1 MRTVTFQSVLD
12 GAAARIG
19 LDPTQTIAAS
29 TASALTEYINT
40 RCRFAWEAYK
50 WPELSTVER
59 RRFREDYNASEVY
72 TIGSEIYF
80 ETNYWRKVLTTA
92 AGVGP
97 DTSFSYTLHDKTKNY
112 DDNAIVLKDKTYYE
126 AKKAVIKNIEV
137 TDTAYWEP
145 YNRAIGAEAWQIA
158 TDPDDSTYPVWSA
171 ATAYQ
176 QRNQVLHNGKF
187 YFARS
192 NMNAGVVPGGTGSQN
207 FWVRIQVYSDFI
219 RSVNFEQQFTLT
231 SSSDPATPIGEVI
244 HVYAQDPR
252 IARYAERV
260 NFWVTDAGIICGS
273 TQFTNL
279 TPDQVYIEFTK
290 RPTLYNTNS
299 GEADF
304 PRVISEYVK
313 FSAAADALREDGQ
326 FDKAAY
332 MDGLAADALQKEL
345 DIIELKQGQTRLQG
359 NRRDLFPSTPMQRG
373 ASSPLASALDKANR
387 NQLA

>member
-40 RCRFAWEAYK
+40 RIRFAWEAYK

-59 RRFREDYNASEVY
+59 RRFREDYSASEVY
-72 TIGSEIYF
+72 PIGSEIFF
-80 ETNYWRKVLTTA
+80 ENNYWRKVLTTD

-97 DTSFSYTLHDKTKNY
+97 DTSFSYTLHDKTQIY
-112 DDNAIVLKDKTYYE
+112 ADNAIVLKDKIYYE
-126 AKKAVIKNIEV
+126 AKKAVIVNIEV
-137 TDTAYWEP
+137 TNTAYWEP
-145 YNRAIGAEAWQIA
+145 YNRALGAEAWQIA

-171 ATAYQ
+171 ATAYKQ
-176 QRNQVLHNGKF
+176 SAQVLHNGKF

-192 NMNAGVVPGGTGSQN
+192 NMVAGVVPGATGSNN
-207 FWVRIQVYSDFI
+207 FWVQIKVYSDFI

-231 SSSDPATPIGEVI
+231 SSSTLATPIGEVI

-279 TPDQVYIEFTK
+279 TPDEVYIEFTK
-290 RPTLYNTNS
+290 RPNLYNTNS
-299 GEADF
+299 GDADF
-304 PRVISEYVK
+304 PRVLSEYVK
-313 FSAAADALREDGQ
+313 FAAAADALREDGQ
-326 FDKAAY
+326 FDKAVY
-332 MDGLAADALQKEL
+332 MDGLAADALQKEI

-359 NRRDLFPSTPMQRG
+359 NRRDLFPSTPMQR
-373 ASSPLASALDKANR
+373 ASSSPIASVLDRAPR
-387 NQLA
+387 Q

>member
-1 MRTVTFQSVLD
+1 MRSVTFQSVLD

-59 RRFREDYNASEVY
+59 RRFREDYSASEVY
-72 TIGSEIYF
+72 PIGSEIFF
-80 ETNYWRKVLTTA
+80 ETNYWRKVLTTN

-97 DTSFSYTLHDKTKNY
+97 DTAFSYTLHDKTKTY
-112 DDNAIVLKDKTYYE
+112 PDNAIVLKDKIYYE
-126 AKKAVIKNIEV
+126 AKKAVIVGIEV
-137 TDTAYWEP
+137 TNTAYWEP

-171 ATAYQ
+171 ATAYKQ
-176 QRNQVLHNGKF
+176 GAQVLDSGKF

-192 NMNAGVVPGGTGSQN
+192 NMDAGVIPGATGSQN
-207 FWVRIQVYSDFI
+207 FWVETKVYSDFI

-231 SSSDPATPIGEVI
+231 SSSTPATAIGEVI

-279 TPDQVYIEFTK
+279 TPDEVYIEFTK
-290 RPTLYNTNS
+290 RPTIYNTNS
-299 GEADF
+299 GDADF
-304 PRVISEYVK
+304 PRVLSEYVK

-345 DIIELKQGQTRLQG
+345 DIIELKQGQTRLQS
-359 NRRDLFPSTPMQRG
+359 NRRDLFPSTPMQR
-373 ASSPLASALDKANR
+373 ASSSMIAGALDKAPR
-387 NQLA
+387 QQ

>member
-40 RCRFAWEAYK
+40 RIRFAWEAYK
-50 WPELSTVER
+50 WPELSTVEA
-59 RRFREDYNASEVY
+59 RRFRENYSASEVY
-72 TIGSEIYF
+72 PIGSEVWF
-80 ETNYWRKVLTTA
+80 DNNYWRKTTTTV
-92 AGVGP
+92 AGVAP
-97 DTSFSYTLHDKTKNY
+97 DSTFAFTDHIQSQAYAA
-112 DDNAIVLKDKTYYE
+112 NAIVKKDKVYYR
-126 AKKAVIKNIEV
+126 AKIAVPVNTAITSTTHWEV
-137 TDTAYWEP
+137 YTLALGSDSWS
-145 YNRAIGAEAWQIA
+145 IA
-158 TDPDDSTYPVWSA
+158 TAPDESNYAVWSA
-171 ATAYQ
+171 ATSYSAGTE
-176 QRNQVLHNGKF
+176 VVFNGNF
-187 YFARS
+187 YRARE
-192 NMNAGVVPGGTGSQN
+192 NMQAGVAPNATGSSN
-207 FWVRIQVYSDFI
+207 KWNKISVYSEFI
-219 RSVNFEQQFTLT
+219 RSVDFEQQFNST
-231 SSSDPATPIGEVI
+231 SSSTPATPIGEVI

-279 TPDQVYIEFTK
+279 TPDRIYIEFTK

-299 GEADF
+299 GDTDF

-313 FSAAADALREDGQ
+313 FGAAADALREDGQ

-332 MDGLAADALQKEL
+332 MDGLAADALQKEI

-359 NRRDLFPSTPMQRG
+359 NRRDLFPSTPMQR
-373 ASSPLASALDKANR
+373 ASSSPIASVLDRAPR
-387 NQLA
+387 Q

>member
-40 RCRFAWEAYK
+40 RIRFAWEAYK

-59 RRFREDYNASEVY
+59 RRFREDYSASEVY
-72 TIGSEIYF
+72 PIGSEIFF
-80 ETNYWRKVLTTA
+80 ENNYWRKVLTTD

-97 DTSFSYTLHDKTKNY
+97 DTSFSYTLHDKTQIY
-112 DDNAIVLKDKTYYE
+112 ADNAIVLKDKIYYE
-126 AKKAVIKNIEV
+126 AKKAVIVNIEV
-137 TDTAYWEP
+137 TNTAYWEP
-145 YNRAIGAEAWQIA
+145 YNRALGAEAWQIA

-171 ATAYQ
+171 ATAYKQ
-176 QRNQVLHNGKF
+176 SSQVLHNGKF

-192 NMNAGVVPGGTGSQN
+192 NMVAGVVPGATGSNN
-207 FWVRIQVYSDFI
+207 FWVQIKVYSDFI
-219 RSVNFEQQFTLT
+219 RSVNFEQQFTLA
-231 SSSDPATPIGEVI
+231 SSSTPATPIGEVI

-279 TPDQVYIEFTK
+279 TPDEVYIEFTK
-290 RPTLYNTNS
+290 RPNLYNTNS
-299 GEADF
+299 GDADF
-304 PRVISEYVK
+304 PRVLSEYVK
-313 FSAAADALREDGQ
+313 FAAAADALREDGQ
-326 FDKAAY
+326 FDKAVY
-332 MDGLAADALQKEL
+332 MDGLAADALQKEI

-359 NRRDLFPSTPMQRG
+359 NRRDLFPSTPMQR
-373 ASSPLASALDKANR
+373 ASSSPIASVLDRAPR
-387 NQLA
+387 Q

>member
-1 MRTVTFQSVLD
+1 MRAVTFQSVLD

-40 RCRFAWEAYK
+40 RTRFAWEAYK
-50 WPELSTVER
+50 WPELSTVED
-59 RRFREDYNASEVY
+59 RRFRENYSASEFY
-72 TIGSEIYF
+72 PIGSEVWF
-80 ETNYWRKVLTTA
+80 DNNYWRKTTTA
-92 AGVGP
+92 AAGTSP
-97 DTSFSYTLHDKTKNY
+97 DTTFAYTDHNQAQAYVAGAKVKKDQVYYNAKIAVPINTAITSTTHWEVYTLSQ
-112 DDNAIVLKDKTYYE
+112 
-126 AKKAVIKNIEV
+126 
-137 TDTAYWEP
+137 
-145 YNRAIGAEAWQIA
+145 GSEAWFIA
-158 TDPDDSTYPVWSA
+158 TSPDESTYPVWSST
-171 ATAYQ
+171 TAYQ
-176 QRNQVLHNGKF
+176 KGTEVLYNGKF
-187 YFARS
+187 YRARE
-192 NMNAGVVPGGTGSQN
+192 NMVAGVIPGATGAN
-207 FWVRIQVYSDFI
+207 NKWDNIKVYSDFI
-219 RSVNFEQQFTLT
+219 RSVDFEQQFTKT
-231 SSSDPATPIGEVI
+231 SSSTPATPIGEVI

-273 TQFTNL
+273 TQFSNL
-279 TPDQVYIEFTK
+279 TPDKVYIEFTK

-299 GEADF
+299 GDADF

-359 NRRDLFPSTPMQRG
+359 NRRDLFPSTPMQRA
-373 ASSPLASALDKANR
+373 ASSPIASALDRAPR
-387 NQLA
+387 Q

>member
-40 RCRFAWEAYK
+40 RIRFAWEAYK

-59 RRFREDYNASEVY
+59 RRFREDYSAIEVY
-72 TIGSEIYF
+72 PIGSEIYW
-80 ETNYWRKVLTTA
+80 ENNYWRKVLTTD

-97 DTSFSYTLHDKTKNY
+97 DTAFSFTMHDKTQKY
-112 DDNAIVLKDKTYYE
+112 ADNAIVLKDKIYYE
-126 AKKAVIKNIEV
+126 AKKAVIVNIEV
-137 TDTAYWEP
+137 TNTAYWEP
-145 YNRAIGAEAWQIA
+145 YNRALGAEAWQIA

-171 ATAYQ
+171 QTAYKQ
-176 QRNQVLHNGKF
+176 SDQVLHNGKF

-192 NMNAGVVPGGTGSQN
+192 SMVAGVVPGATGQNN
-207 FWVRIQVYSDFI
+207 FWVRIKVYSDFI
-219 RSVNFEQQFTLT
+219 RSVNFEQQHTL
-231 SSSDPATPIGEVI
+231 SSSSVPATPIGEVI

-290 RPTLYNTNS
+290 RPNLYNTNS
-299 GEADF
+299 GDADF
-304 PRVISEYVK
+304 PRVLSEYVK

-359 NRRDLFPSTPMQRG
+359 NRRDLFPSTPMQRP
-373 ASSPLASALDKANR
+373 ASSLIASTLDRAPR
-387 NQLA
+387 Q

>member
-40 RCRFAWEAYK
+40 RIRFAWEAYK

-59 RRFREDYNASEVY
+59 RRFRESFSATEVY
-72 TIGSEIYF
+72 PIGSEIYF
-80 ETNYWRKVLTTA
+80 ENNYWRKVLTTE

-97 DTSFSYTLHDKTKNY
+97 DTTFSFTLHDKTKTY
-112 DDNAIVLKDKTYYE
+112 ADNAIVLKDKIYYE
-126 AKKAVIKNIEV
+126 AKKAVIVNIEV
-137 TDTAYWEP
+137 TNTAYWEP
-145 YNRAIGAEAWQIA
+145 YNRALGAEAWQIA

-171 ATAYQ
+171 ATAYKQ
-176 QRNQVLHNGKF
+176 SAQVLHNGKF

-192 NMNAGVVPGGTGSQN
+192 NMVAGVVPGATGSNN
-207 FWVRIQVYSDFI
+207 FWVLIKVYSDFI

-231 SSSDPATPIGEVI
+231 SSSTPATPIGEVI

-279 TPDQVYIEFTK
+279 TPDEVYIEFTK
-290 RPTLYNTNS
+290 RPNLYNTNS
-299 GEADF
+299 GDADF
-304 PRVISEYVK
+304 PRVLSEYVK

-332 MDGLAADALQKEL
+332 MDGLAADALQKEI

-359 NRRDLFPSTPMQRG
+359 NRRDLFPSTPMQR
-373 ASSPLASALDKANR
+373 ASSSPIASVLDRAPR
-387 NQLA
+387 Q